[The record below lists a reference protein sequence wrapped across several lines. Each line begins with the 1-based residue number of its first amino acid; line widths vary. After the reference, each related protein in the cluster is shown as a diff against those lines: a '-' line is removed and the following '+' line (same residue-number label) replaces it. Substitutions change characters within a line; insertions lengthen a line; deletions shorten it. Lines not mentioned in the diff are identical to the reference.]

1 MDHRTQAFRAAS
13 HLPPVSVC
21 LLLAVASLILLCS
34 RTETSGGT
42 KALDETS
49 VASAMSGREV
59 GPTADSGPAE
69 GAETPPA
76 SPEELRIWTWLHQ
89 ADALHKAGRSEE
101 ALGTLRRA
109 EDLADD
115 RGAPQDVRV
124 AIQRGLA
131 ENLGATGRHDE
142 AVEIWWRLLSLSS
155 KHEDVAHGL
164 ASSLYAS
171 GRLEEARRV
180 YREILH
186 AEFEPEPG
194 SEPGSEPEPE
204 PEPET

>member
-13 HLPPVSVC
+13 HLPSVSVC

-42 KALDETS
+42 KALDEAS
-49 VASAMSGREV
+49 VALAIGGSVAGLTE
-59 GPTADSGPAE
+59 DSGSTEGSGSAE
-69 GAETPPA
+69 GTETPPV
-76 SPEELRIWTWLHQ
+76 SPEEVRIWTWLHQ
-89 ADALHKAGRSEE
+89 AETLHKAGRSEE

-109 EDLADD
+109 EALAED
-115 RGAPQDVRV
+115 RGTTQDVRV

-155 KHEDVAHGL
+155 KHDEVAHGL

-194 SEPGSEPEPE
+194 SEP
-204 PEPET
+204 EPET